1 MKRLLMKWFPSYFT
15 VNNHVTKF
23 LNVDDLGPFD
33 ALKVIEVDKNSETIT
48 GGLGITDERAHELA
62 KQVRIQFL
70 ECNNIVEI
78 MVNMTSKYIKHP
90 NESFFVAYQ
99 IANNMQRR
107 NEPGIEGFLEFLKR
121 KGQGGDQ

>member
-1 MKRLLMKWFPSYFT
+1 MKWFPSYFT

-23 LNVDDLGPFD
+23 LNVDDLGPSD
-33 ALKVIEVDKNSETIT
+33 RLKVIEVDKESKSLT
-48 GGLGITDERAHELA
+48 GGLGITDERAIELA

-99 IANNMQRR
+99 IAGNMQRR
-107 NEPGIEGFLEFLKR
+107 NEPSIEDFLEFLKR
-121 KGQGGDQ
+121 NGQGDQQ